1 MIALINPKGNAQNN
15 EKAIVVRSNSAVI
28 IVTLINDNIEK
39 IIDQINGFFFK
50 SIKKN
55 RKNEKMNV
63 LI

>member
-1 MIALINPKGNAQNN
+1 MIALIKPNGNAQNN

-39 IIDQINGFFFK
+39 IIDQSKGFFFK
-50 SIKKN
+50 NIKKN